1 MTGAVVGAAL
11 LTNMILL
18 NSVRASDRGWQHL
31 MGERDW
37 EEKMAMLK
45 EDRIERDKKLQQHFS
60 TAVNNLDGKIEDLK
74 GGLNKKIYIKNVAY
88 FPCSAHCSG
97 SPRSGWPD
105 KGFKEKTELSWRR
118 GWHQVGF
125 LWHNDIHVI
134 FGEIVKINLTCPPHL
149 GRPDASGRFSTIL
162 TNFVF

>member
-45 EDRIERDKKLQQHFS
+45 EDRIERDKKLQQKFS

-74 GGLNKKIYIKNVAY
+74 GGLNKKNIYK
-88 FPCSAHCSG
+88 
-97 SPRSGWPD
+97 
-105 KGFKEKTELSWRR
+105 
-118 GWHQVGF
+118 
-125 LWHNDIHVI
+125 
-134 FGEIVKINLTCPPHL
+134 KICGLFSLQRALQWFSEVRLT
-149 GRPDASGRFSTIL
+149 RQRF
-162 TNFVF
+162 

>member
-31 MGERDW
+31 IGERDW

-45 EDRIERDKKLQQHFS
+45 EDRIERDKKLQQKFS

-74 GGLNKKIYIKNVAY
+74 GGLNKKNIYIKICGLFSLQRALHWFSEV
-88 FPCSAHCSG
+88 
-97 SPRSGWPD
+97 R
-105 KGFKEKTELSWRR
+105 
-118 GWHQVGF
+118 
-125 LWHNDIHVI
+125 
-134 FGEIVKINLTCPPHL
+134 LT
-149 GRPDASGRFSTIL
+149 RQRF
-162 TNFVF
+162 

>member
-45 EDRIERDKKLQQHFS
+45 EDRIERDKKLQQKFS
-60 TAVNNLDGKIEDLK
+60 TAVNDLDGKIEDLK
-74 GGLNKKIYIKNVAY
+74 GGLNKK
-88 FPCSAHCSG
+88 
-97 SPRSGWPD
+97 
-105 KGFKEKTELSWRR
+105 
-118 GWHQVGF
+118 
-125 LWHNDIHVI
+125 
-134 FGEIVKINLTCPPHL
+134 KILKK
-149 GRPDASGRFSTIL
+149 
-162 TNFVF
+162 

>member
-31 MGERDW
+31 IGERDW

-45 EDRIERDKKLQQHFS
+45 EDRIERDKKLQQKFS

-74 GGLNKKIYIKNVAY
+74 GGLNKKKCGLFSLQRALHWFSEV
-88 FPCSAHCSG
+88 
-97 SPRSGWPD
+97 R
-105 KGFKEKTELSWRR
+105 
-118 GWHQVGF
+118 
-125 LWHNDIHVI
+125 
-134 FGEIVKINLTCPPHL
+134 LT
-149 GRPDASGRFSTIL
+149 RQRF
-162 TNFVF
+162 

>member
-31 MGERDW
+31 IGERDW

-45 EDRIERDKKLQQHFS
+45 EDRIERDKKLQQKFS

-74 GGLNKKIYIKNVAY
+74 GGLNKKKYIKKKMWLIFLAARTALV
-88 FPCSAHCSG
+88 
-97 SPRSGWPD
+97 
-105 KGFKEKTELSWRR
+105 LR
-118 GWHQVGF
+118 GPVDQTKV
-125 LWHNDIHVI
+125 LRKKQSCR
-134 FGEIVKINLTCPPHL
+134 GEEDGTK
-149 GRPDASGRFSTIL
+149 
-162 TNFVF
+162 

>member
-31 MGERDW
+31 MGEREW

-45 EDRIERDKKLQQHFS
+45 EDRIERDKKLQQKFS

-74 GGLNKKIYIKNVAY
+74 GGLNKKNIQKKRCGLFSLQRALHWFSEV
-88 FPCSAHCSG
+88 
-97 SPRSGWPD
+97 
-105 KGFKEKTELSWRR
+105 
-118 GWHQVGF
+118 Q
-125 LWHNDIHVI
+125 
-134 FGEIVKINLTCPPHL
+134 LTL
-149 GRPDASGRFSTIL
+149 QRF
-162 TNFVF
+162 